1 MSAVN
6 GVNNSG
12 SVSALSGGEWI
23 SSTTSLQF
31 MFAKLQMELSQA
43 AKDSAMQ
50 KMDQIKES
58 QEERKLVSRLLN
70 ECRQQQAN
78 AKAGE
83 GDCPGDKHASL
94 MSKECQDY
102 MDDPAHPLAYD
113 KTGNDN
119 RHNEEEWKVAITSL
133 EGRLDELGSDTQQ
146 IMVYVQDYMGQ
157 YNSYLQGANT
167 QISNGNQTLQALARG
182 Q

>member
-1 MSAVN
+1 MSAVD

-12 SVSALSGGEWI
+12 NVSALSGGEWI
-23 SSTTSLQF
+23 TSTTSLQF
-31 MFAKLQMELSQA
+31 MFAKLQMELSEA

-50 KMDQIKES
+50 KMDQIKAS

-78 AKAGE
+78 AKKDDHWNA
-83 GDCPGDKHASL
+83 
-94 MSKECQDY
+94 MSDECVKY
-102 MDDPAHPLAYD
+102 MDEHGLAYD
-113 KTGNDN
+113 KTGDDYE
-119 RHNEEEWKVAITSL
+119 HTYEEWKVAITSL
-133 EGRLDELGSDTQQ
+133 EGRLDEVGSDTQQ
-146 IMVYVQDYMGQ
+146 MMVYVQDFMGQ

-167 QISNGNQTLQALARG
+167 QINNGNQTLQSLARG

>member
-6 GVNNSG
+6 SVNNSG
-12 SVSALSGGEWI
+12 NVSALSGGEWI

-43 AKDSAMQ
+43 AKDSAME
-50 KMDQIKES
+50 KMDQIKAS

-78 AKAGE
+78 AQSN
-83 GDCPGDKHASL
+83 DKCTE
-94 MSKECQDY
+94 MSDECVKY
-102 MDDPAHPLAYD
+102 MNEHGLAYD
-113 KTGNDN
+113 KTGSDN
-119 RHNEEEWKVAITSL
+119 LHNKDEWKVAITSL
-133 EGRLDELGSDTQQ
+133 EGRLDEVGSDTQQ
-146 IMVYVQDYMGQ
+146 MMVYVQDFMGQ

-167 QISNGNQTLQALARG
+167 QINNGNQTLQSLARG